1 MNARS
6 LGPVLLGLLF
16 GASLLAASLL
26 AGGSLASAATLPEH
40 CRRAPVAADCT
51 APLFDRLME
60 RIAAERQIDQAG
72 LKAGLTD
79 KLINLGSL
87 DLAQEVAVGIDHASI
102 RDVKLAVIGVLQANQ
117 RHYGAASD
125 LADLIGD
132 PQQRL
137 PVYTAIVER
146 FVADGE
152 VEPAWTLA
160 KALGDAAL
168 SDSFQAALVVRFAA
182 EGRFELTLPNALEVR
197 DAGRRAD
204 VLFGLA
210 SRQLVSRTLDEVLQS
225 LEAIDDPEVRARDFA
240 LLGQQAH
247 DLKKPDA
254 AEALFARALEGLAQ
268 LEAAGS
274 EDTDDLRQGI
284 AGALEASGRDTE
296 ALAVAAEI
304 RDLERRL
311 ESAGR
316 IAPTLAQSGQTD
328 RALAVLKD
336 NAAAA
341 AKIADAERRILSL
354 TRQAEFMVE
363 AGFADEALQV
373 IARIAAPDRRSDARQ
388 ALARA
393 AARQNAFDL
402 AERLVAEDPSVLHR
416 VTGQLGLATALGV
429 VEGER
434 ARALA
439 LAETAQMALE
449 MDAIEGAEGVYGLLV
464 DTQLS
469 LRQFDRARSLID
481 WLHEPEARFEKLDRL
496 AVAAAR
502 AGAGEALLRAIDDMI
517 ALIAGDSLYERYG
530 RTAMIAQ
537 RLPAELTPGE
547 ILLLSKRLKQ
557 ADFEWVFLHVTAVR
571 LAEAGRVGDA
581 QDLVA
586 LADDPGLTADFEL
599 PELAALLALSLKS
612 GQ

>member
-1 MNARS
+1 MNAKS
-6 LGPVLLGLLF
+6 LGIVLLGLLL
-16 GASLLAASLL
+16 GASLL
-26 AGGSLASAATLPEH
+26 AGGGLASAEPLPEH

-51 APLFDRLME
+51 VPLFDRLME
-60 RIAAERQIDQAG
+60 RIAAERQVDQAD

-87 DLAQEVAVGIDHASI
+87 DLAQEVAVGIDHAPT

-117 RHYGAASD
+117 RHYGEASD

-137 PVYTAIVER
+137 PVHTAIVER

-152 VEPAWTLA
+152 VEPAWTLV
-160 KALGDAAL
+160 KTLGDAAL

-210 SRQLVSRTLDEVLQS
+210 SRQLASRPLDDVLQS
-225 LEAIDDPEVRARDFA
+225 LEAIDDLETRGRDFA

-254 AEALFARALEGLAQ
+254 AGMLFARALEVLTQ
-268 LEAAGS
+268 REAAGS
-274 EDTDDLRQGI
+274 DDTDDLRQGI
-284 AGALEASGRDTE
+284 ARALEAAGRSAE
-296 ALAVAAEI
+296 ALALAAEM
-304 RDLERRL
+304 RDVERKR
-311 ESAGR
+311 AVTGR
-316 IAPTLAQSGQTD
+316 IAATLARNGQTD
-328 RALAVLKD
+328 LALSVLKE

-341 AKIADAERRILSL
+341 ANIADAERRILSL
-354 TRQAEFMVE
+354 IRQAEFLIE
-363 AGFADEALQV
+363 AGFAREALQV
-373 IARIAAPDRRSDARQ
+373 IARIEASDRRSDARQ
-388 ALARA
+388 ALART

-402 AERLVAEDPSVLHR
+402 AERIVTEDPSILHR
-416 VTGQLGLATALGV
+416 VAGQLELATALSI
-429 VEGER
+429 VEGEQ

-439 LAETAQMALE
+439 LAEEAQMALE
-449 MDAIEGAEGVYGLLV
+449 MDSIDGAESVYGMLV

-481 WLHEPEARFEKLDRL
+481 WLQEPEARFDKFDRL
-496 AVAAAR
+496 AAAAAR
-502 AGAGEALLRAIDDMI
+502 AGAGEPLLRAIDDMI
-517 ALIAGDSLYERYG
+517 ALVAGDSLYERYG

-537 RLPAELTPGE
+537 RLPEDLTPEE
-547 ILLLSKRLKQ
+547 IVLLSKGLKQ
-557 ADFEWVFLHVTAVR
+557 AGFEWLFLNVTAVR
-571 LAEAGRVGDA
+571 LAEEGQLDKA
-581 QDLVA
+581 QELVA
-586 LADDPGLTADFEL
+586 LADDPELTADFEL
-599 PELAALLALSLKS
+599 PELAALLALSLQ
-612 GQ
+612 GD

>member
-1 MNARS
+1 MNAKS
-6 LGPVLLGLLF
+6 LGPVLLGFLL
-16 GASLLAASLL
+16 GASLL
-26 AGGSLASAATLPEH
+26 AGGSLASAGALPEH
-40 CRRAPVAADCT
+40 CRQAPVAADCT
-51 APLFDRLME
+51 ASLFDHLLE
-60 RIAAERQIDQAG
+60 RIAAERPYDQPD
-72 LKAGLTD
+72 LKAALAD

-87 DLAQEVAVGIDHASI
+87 DLAQEVAVGIDHAPT

-117 RHYGAASD
+117 RHYAEASAI
-125 LADLIGD
+125 ADLIGD

-146 FVADGE
+146 FVADGD

-160 KALGDAAL
+160 KALDDAAL

-210 SRQLVSRTLDEVLQS
+210 SRQLASQPLADVLQS

-254 AEALFARALEGLAQ
+254 AETLFARALEGLAQ
-268 LEAAGS
+268 AEAAGS
-274 EDTDDLRQGI
+274 EDTDDLRQSI
-284 AGALEASGRDTE
+284 ARALEAAGRATE

-304 RDLERRL
+304 RDVQRRL

-328 RALAVLKD
+328 AALSMLK
-336 NAAAA
+336 NNVAAAA
-341 AKIADAERRILSL
+341 NTANSEQRTLAL

-363 AGFADEALQV
+363 AGFADEAFQV
-373 IARIAAPDRRSDARQ
+373 IARIEAPDRRSDARQ
-388 ALARA
+388 ALART

-402 AERLVAEDPSVLHR
+402 AERIVAEDPSILHR
-416 VTGQLGLATALGV
+416 VTGQLGLAMTLSI

-439 LAETAQMALE
+439 LAEEAQMALE
-449 MDAIEGAEGVYGLLV
+449 MDAIAGAESVYGMLV
-464 DTQLS
+464 DTQLN

-481 WLHEPEARFEKLDRL
+481 WLQEPEARFDTLDRL
-496 AVAAAR
+496 AAAAAR
-502 AGAGEALLRAIDDMI
+502 AGAREALLRAIDDMI
-517 ALIAGDSLYERYG
+517 VLVAGDSFYERYG
-530 RTAMIAQ
+530 RTAMIAK
-537 RLPAELTPGE
+537 RLPWDLTPKE

-557 ADFEWVFLHVTAVR
+557 ADFEWLFVNVAAVR
-571 LAEAGRVGDA
+571 LAEGGRLDVA
-581 QDLVA
+581 QELVA
-586 LADDPGLTADFEL
+586 LADDPDLTADFEL
-599 PELAALLALSLKS
+599 PELAALLELSIAAE
-612 GQ
+612 

>member
-1 MNARS
+1 MNAIFR
-6 LGPVLLGLLF
+6 GIVLF
-16 GASLLAASLL
+16 GASLL
-26 AGGSLASAATLPEH
+26 AGGSLASAEALPEH

-51 APLFDRLME
+51 APLFDQLLE
-60 RIAAERQIDQAG
+60 RIKAERPYDQPD
-72 LKAGLTD
+72 LKAALTD

-87 DLAQEVAVGIDHASI
+87 DLAQEVAVGIDHAPI

-117 RHYGAASD
+117 RHYGEASD

-137 PVYTAIVER
+137 PVYTVIVER

-152 VEPAWTLA
+152 VEPAWTLV
-160 KALGDAAL
+160 KHLGDATL

-210 SRQLVSRTLDEVLQS
+210 SRQLASRPLDDVLQS
-225 LEAIDDPEVRARDFA
+225 LEAIDDPEIRARDFA

-247 DLKKPDA
+247 DLEKPDA
-254 AEALFARALEGLAQ
+254 AERLFARALEDLAQ
-268 LEAAGS
+268 AEAAGS
-274 EDTDDLRQGI
+274 ADTDSLRQSI
-284 AGALEASGRDTE
+284 ARALEASGRGTE
-296 ALAVAAEI
+296 ALAVATEI
-304 RDLERRL
+304 RDVERRL
-311 ESAGR
+311 TVTGR
-316 IAPTLAQSGQTD
+316 IATTLARNGQTD
-328 RALAVLKD
+328 AALSVLKG

-341 AKIADAERRILSL
+341 GTIADPEQRILAL

-363 AGFADEALQV
+363 AGFASEALRL
-373 IARIAAPDRRSDARQ
+373 IARIEAPDRRSDARQ
-388 ALARA
+388 ALART

-402 AERLVAEDPSVLHR
+402 AERIVTEDPSILHR
-416 VTGQLGLATALGV
+416 LAGQLELATALSI

-439 LAETAQMALE
+439 LAERAQMALE
-449 MDAIEGAEGVYGLLV
+449 MDSIEGAEAVYGMLV

-469 LRQFDRARSLID
+469 LQRFDRARSLID
-481 WLHEPEARFEKLDRL
+481 WLHEPAARFDKLDRL
-496 AVAAAR
+496 AAAAAR
-502 AGAGEALLRAIDDMI
+502 AGAGEALSRAIGDMI
-517 ALIAGDSLYERYG
+517 ALVAGDSLYERYG

-537 RLPAELTPGE
+537 RLPAELTPEG

>member
-1 MNARS
+1 MNAKS
-6 LGPVLLGLLF
+6 LGTLLLGILLL
-16 GASLLAASLL
+16 GVGLID
-26 AGGSLASAATLPEH
+26 GGGQASAEPLPEPLPDR
-40 CRRAPVAADCT
+40 CRKAPVAADCR
-51 APLFDRLME
+51 APLFDHLME
-60 RIAAERQIDQAG
+60 RIAAERQSDQAS

-87 DLAQEVAVGIDHASI
+87 DLAQEVALGIDHAST

-117 RHYGAASD
+117 RHYGEASD

-152 VEPAWTLA
+152 VEPAWTLV
-160 KALGDAAL
+160 KHLGDATL

-210 SRQLVSRTLDEVLQS
+210 SRQLVLRPLYDVLQS
-225 LEAIDDPEVRARDFA
+225 LEAIDDPGTRARDFA

-254 AEALFARALEGLAQ
+254 AETLFARALEGLAH
-268 LEAAGS
+268 LEAAGG

-284 AGALEASGRDTE
+284 ARALEAAGRGAE

-304 RDLERRL
+304 RDVERRI
-311 ESAGR
+311 ETTGR
-316 IAPTLAQSGQTD
+316 IATTLARSGQTD
-328 RALAVLKD
+328 LALSVLKE

-341 AKIADAERRILSL
+341 ADIADAERSGLAL
-354 TRQAEFMVE
+354 TRQAEFLVE
-363 AGFADEALQV
+363 AGFAAEALQV
-373 IARIAAPDRRSDARQ
+373 IARIEAPPRRSDARQ
-388 ALARA
+388 ALART

-402 AERLVAEDPSVLHR
+402 AERIVNEDPSILHR
-416 VTGQLGLATALGV
+416 VTGQLGLATALSI

-439 LAETAQMALE
+439 LAERAQMALE
-449 MDAIEGAEGVYGLLV
+449 MDSIEGAESVYGRLV

-481 WLHEPEARFEKLDRL
+481 WLHEPAARFDKLDRL
-496 AVAAAR
+496 AAAAAR
-502 AGAGEALLRAIDDMI
+502 AGAREAAMGAIEDMI
-517 ALIAGDSLYERYG
+517 ALIAGDGLYERYG

-537 RLPAELTPGE
+537 RLPGDLTPEE
-547 ILLLSKRLKQ
+547 IFLLSKRLKQ
-557 ADFEWVFLHVTAVR
+557 ADFEWLFLHVTAVR
-571 LAEAGRVGDA
+571 LAEGGRVGAA
-581 QDLVA
+581 QELVA
-586 LADDPGLTADFEL
+586 LADDPDLTADFEL
-599 PELAALLALSLKS
+599 PELAALLALSIATE
-612 GQ
+612 